1 MLHGHTGVSVF
12 LIPFLPDFLQ
22 ANDEPM
28 NPPILPGLFVQVP
41 GEIRVDQLPIV
52 SL

>member
-1 MLHGHTGVSVF
+1 MVIQVLVFF

-28 NPPILPGLFVQVP
+28 NPPVLPGLFVHVP

-52 SL
+52 AL